1 VRLLRLTKLW
11 QIGAAILMFG
21 LLSHSDIAVAQEQIQ
36 DQGLKAGFA
45 NFFKRSDQRA
55 VELLEEGQYEQ
66 AAEEFDNP
74 QWRGVSRFRGGKYKE
89 AMEDFA
95 VAEDATGL
103 YNHGTAAVR
112 AGDYTQ
118 AVSSFEKALKLAP
131 DDTNISHNLD
141 IAKKLKDLAEQQQ
154 QEQQPNEQQ
163 GEQPNEQ
170 QDEQEEG
177 EQSESQ
183 DNEQSDE
190 DSQSQSGEEES
201 SESESGES
209 RSDDSQSDDSQS
221 DNDSDMDCFTIPGVD
236 FDEMEQVA
244 VETGDFVLIVRDGCL
259 KLGRVAPCRKD
270 DSE

>member
-1 VRLLRLTKLW
+1 MRLLRLTKLW

-21 LLSHSDIAVAQEQIQ
+21 LLSHGDIAVAQEQIQ

-95 VAEDATGL
+95 VAEDANGL

-209 RSDDSQSDDSQS
+209 RSDDSQSDDSES
-221 DNDSDMDCFTIPGVD
+221 
-236 FDEMEQVA
+236 
-244 VETGDFVLIVRDGCL
+244 
-259 KLGRVAPCRKD
+259 D
-270 DSE
+270 DSQSNESQGDNKDAQNCLLYTSPSPRD